1 MMMMM
6 IGIKAFAGSEIAACG
21 GGGGAKAKEAETE
34 TKPTAPGDNGQVAQ
48 AKSKVKDADSNM
60 IAEAKAIIEEM
71 GADNVKQPPRPGT
84 GVGTN
89 NLAEVAKALA
99 VIVETAQAGGNAGIS
114 TIGAGNNGADV
125 VRNTGGN
132 NLRADGQNAQIQGG
146 GQGKRMQG
154 NGFTIFGQKFV
165 GQQGQTM
172 GQAVHATDGITAK
185 EHTIRGVKA
194 HEDAH
199 RITAQA
205 YGIDTGQSTVTL
217 DGDLATSGHV
227 ELRPQLA
234 WDSQRAKTDKNYLAA
249 FKKQATGMVA
259 SANAPANSIAQ
270 FGSGISG
277 LDANGY
283 GKLSQADIDISN
295 KWKGELAKAEAVG

>member
-1 MMMMM
+1 MMM
-6 IGIKAFAGSEIAACG
+6 IGIKAFANSEIAACG
-21 GGGGAKAKEAETE
+21 GGGGAKANKSEATPPAESS
-34 TKPTAPGDNGQVAQ
+34 QVTN

-60 IAEAKAIIEEM
+60 IAEAKSMIEGL
-71 GADNVKQPPRPGT
+71 GANQVKKEPRPGT
-84 GVGTN
+84 GSGTN
-89 NLAEVAKALA
+89 NLAEIAKALA
-99 VIVETAQAGGNAGIS
+99 VVVETMAPGGNAGIS
-114 TIGAGNNGADV
+114 TIGAGSNGADV
-125 VRNTGGN
+125 VRSAN
-132 NLRADGQNAQIQGG
+132 NGLGSDGKEAKVQAG
-146 GQGKRMQG
+146 GQAKRMQG
-154 NGFTIFGQKFV
+154 NGFSIFGQKFV

-172 GQAVHATDGITAK
+172 GQATHSADGITAK
-185 EHTIRGVKA
+185 EHTTRGVKA

-205 YGIDTGQSTVTL
+205 YGIDTGASTVTL
-217 DGDLATSGHV
+217 DGDIATSGHV

-234 WDSQRAKTDKNYLAA
+234 WDSNRAKTDANYLQA